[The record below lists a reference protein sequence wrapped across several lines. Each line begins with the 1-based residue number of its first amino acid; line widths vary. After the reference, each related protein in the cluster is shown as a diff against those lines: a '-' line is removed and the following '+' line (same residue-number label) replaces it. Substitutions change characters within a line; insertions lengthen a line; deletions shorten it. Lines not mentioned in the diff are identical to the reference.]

1 MVNEKD
7 PAMMPGEGAR
17 AIDTFRNDY
26 SANGSIEQAEKALR
40 RENFG
45 NGFNDFGYF
54 DEMACMMAYLAL
66 RMREDRKL
74 QIKRLEKRLSFSQK
88 TSVLFYFEFMKKRP
102 FI

>member
-17 AIDTFRNDY
+17 AIDTFRFDY

-40 RENFG
+40 NENFG

-54 DEMACMMAYLAL
+54 DEMACMMAYLAGYAPG
-66 RMREDRKL
+66 MPV
-74 QIKRLEKRLSFSQK
+74 K
-88 TSVLFYFEFMKKRP
+88 TAYEMITRIVKERRQMA
-102 FI
+102 